1 MVSGGN
7 NMQAQTIKNLI
18 MSFLITCLFVTTNSI
33 AEDRFLRQDG
43 EGFCISF
50 RNVELDVLVQHIRQ
64 DRAFLQ
70 QQQKEQADM
79 VEKQKFGV
87 LDTII
92 TIALPGGM
100 MYAAIK
106 TSKHYEQ
113 RQKLADLTEEINLLS
128 GDLHI
133 FETTNGKTRIAGL
146 H

>member
-1 MVSGGN
+1 
-7 NMQAQTIKNLI
+7 
-18 MSFLITCLFVTTNSI
+18 
-33 AEDRFLRQDG
+33 
-43 EGFCISF
+43 
-50 RNVELDVLVQHIRQ
+50 
-64 DRAFLQ
+64 
-70 QQQKEQADM
+70 
-79 VEKQKFGV
+79 
-87 LDTII
+87 
-92 TIALPGGM
+92 M